1 MVVNLAL
8 FFVMSKYAPKE
19 QQDDDAELI
28 EDARYTDDDRED
40 SFGYFDDGSYNKG
53 SSSSSHNRSS
63 NDDNSYK
70 RDSEDMY
77 SLYIASPV
85 PRKSTR
91 SVDEIRLRASYG

>member
-8 FFVMSKYAPKE
+8 FFLMSKYAPKE
-19 QQDDDAELI
+19 QQDDHAELI
-28 EDARYTDDDRED
+28 EDAGYTDDDRED
-40 SFGYFDDGSYNKG
+40 SFGYFDDGSNNY
-53 SSSSSHNRSS
+53 SSSHNRSS
-63 NDDNSYK
+63 NDNKSYN

-91 SVDEIRLRASYG
+91 SVDELRLRASYG

>member
-8 FFVMSKYAPKE
+8 FFFMSKYAPKE

-40 SFGYFDDGSYNKG
+40 SFGYFDDGSYNT
-53 SSSSSHNRSS
+53 SSHNRSS
-63 NDDNSYK
+63 NDNSYK
-70 RDSEDMY
+70 RDSEDIY